1 MIEAIAAMGALDGA
15 QAAGA
20 MLASSDLSGT
30 MQPKGFTEVFEQQLG
45 KVNQDLAM
53 AETSLQKL
61 AAGEPIELHDV
72 MISLETARISVQTM
86 IQVRNRLVDAYQE
99 VMRMQI

>member
-1 MIEAIAAMGALDGA
+1 MIEAIAALGALDGA
-15 QAAGA
+15 
-20 MLASSDLSGT
+20 LATGSIQSPTGT
-30 MQPKGFTEVFEQQLG
+30 AQPQGFAEVFENQLG
-45 KVNQDLAM
+45 KVNQDLAA

-61 AAGEPIELHDV
+61 ASGEPVELHDV

-86 IQVRNRLVDAYQE
+86 IQVRNRLVEAYQE

>member
-1 MIEAIAAMGALDGA
+1 MIEAIAALGALDGA
-15 QAAGA
+15 QATGALATSAG
-20 MLASSDLSGT
+20 LSGSA
-30 MQPKGFTEVFEQQLG
+30 QPKGFTEVFEHQLG
-45 KVNQDLAM
+45 QVNQDLAA

-61 AAGEPIELHDV
+61 AAGESVELHDV

-86 IQVRNRLVDAYQE
+86 IQVRNRLVEAYQE

>member
-1 MIEAIAAMGALDGA
+1 MIEAIAALSALDSTQGALGA
-15 QAAGA
+15 QNGA
-20 MLASSDLSGT
+20 QVT
-30 MQPKGFTEVFEQQLG
+30 QPKGFTEVFEQQLG
-45 KVNQDLAM
+45 KVNQDLAA

-61 AAGEPIELHDV
+61 AAGEAVELHDV

-86 IQVRNRLVDAYQE
+86 IQVRNRLVEAYQE

>member
-1 MIEAIAAMGALDGA
+1 MIEAIAALGALDGA
-15 QAAGA
+15 QSTGV
-20 MLASSDLSGT
+20 MQGLANT
-30 MQPKGFTEVFEQQLG
+30 AQPKGFTEVFEHQMG
-45 KVNQDLAM
+45 KVNQDLAA

-61 AAGEPIELHDV
+61 ASGEPIELHDV

-86 IQVRNRLVDAYQE
+86 IQVRNRLVEAYQE

>member
-1 MIEAIAAMGALDGA
+1 MIEAIAALGAIDGALA
-15 QAAGA
+15 TGA
-20 MLASSDLSGT
+20 MQSPAST
-30 MQPKGFTEVFEQQLG
+30 AQPKGFTEVFENQLG
-45 KVNQDLAM
+45 KVNQDLAA

-61 AAGEPIELHDV
+61 ASGEPVELHDV

-86 IQVRNRLVDAYQE
+86 IQVRNRLVEAYQE

>member
-1 MIEAIAAMGALDGA
+1 MIEAIAALGALDGA
-15 QAAGA
+15 LTTGSIQNPTSTA
-20 MLASSDLSGT
+20 
-30 MQPKGFTEVFEQQLG
+30 QPQGFTEVFENQLG
-45 KVNQDLAM
+45 KVNQDLAA

-61 AAGEPIELHDV
+61 ATGEPIELHDV

-86 IQVRNRLVDAYQE
+86 IQVRNRLVEAYQE

>member
-1 MIEAIAAMGALDGA
+1 MIEAIAALGALDGA
-15 QAAGA
+15 LGAGGSQSPQGA
-20 MLASSDLSGT
+20 T
-30 MQPKGFTEVFEQQLG
+30 QPKGFSEVFEQQLG
-45 KVNQDLAM
+45 RVNQDLAA

-61 AAGEPIELHDV
+61 ASGEPVALHDV

-86 IQVRNRLVDAYQE
+86 IQVRNRLVEAYQE

>member
-1 MIEAIAAMGALDGA
+1 MIEAIAALGVLDGA
-15 QAAGA
+15 QATGA
-20 MLASSDLSGT
+20 LATPSGIA
-30 MQPKGFTEVFEQQLG
+30 QPKGFTEVFEHQLG
-45 KVNQDLAM
+45 QVNQDLTA

-61 AAGEPIELHDV
+61 AAGEPVELHDV

-86 IQVRNRLVDAYQE
+86 IQVRNRLVEAYQE

>member
-1 MIEAIAAMGALDGA
+1 MIEAIAALSALDSTQGALVA
-15 QAAGA
+15 Q
-20 MLASSDLSGT
+20 SGSAVA
-30 MQPKGFTEVFEQQLG
+30 QPKGFTEVFEQQLG
-45 KVNQDLAM
+45 KVNQDLAA

-61 AAGEPIELHDV
+61 AAGEAVELHDV

-86 IQVRNRLVDAYQE
+86 IQVRNRLVEAYQE

>member
-1 MIEAIAAMGALDGA
+1 MIEAIAALGALDGA
-15 QAAGA
+15 QATGALATPAG
-20 MLASSDLSGT
+20 LSGAT
-30 MQPKGFTEVFEQQLG
+30 QPKGFTEVFEHQLG
-45 KVNQDLAM
+45 KVNQDLAA

-61 AAGEPIELHDV
+61 AAGESVELHDV

>member
-1 MIEAIAAMGALDGA
+1 MIEAIAALGALDGA
-15 QAAGA
+15 QATGA
-20 MLASSDLSGT
+20 LSTPSDVA
-30 MQPKGFTEVFEQQLG
+30 QPKGFTEVFEHQLG
-45 KVNQDLAM
+45 QVNQDLAA

-86 IQVRNRLVDAYQE
+86 IQVRNRLVEAYQE